1 MANIKNIMLKNK
13 SKLKKWVILVLF
25 ILYIIIQFITIMAF
39 PIVHSDEIWLRSIA
53 NQMWTD
59 KSYAITES
67 YFDLLPR
74 VVHPFRWFYNALLVL
89 VMPFL
94 GDGVFS
100 IRTISL
106 IFACFSLLIFYR
118 FANIK
123 TNNRWL
129 SLMITATL
137 AVNIQFLYSAHQG
150 RQEMVLFFLMTLGLY
165 LLLQNHSHL
174 IFKLLLIT
182 FIALGVH
189 PNSFILAGI
198 FFAALLFKLGPK
210 KAGLYFLGTTGIA
223 FLYWCFGN
231 HIQPDFLT
239 GYLSYGA
246 TQGIEPSASN
256 RLLGLY
262 WYFYKLYHQ
271 IGGTYDL
278 FDIRMNLILFA
289 LILLS
294 TVLWLKVRDLLLI
307 CICGLTYILSLF
319 LIGRYNQTAIVF
331 IMMLQ
336 TFFIILAYPSFPKR
350 LYTILLALFL
360 LMTGYQTFMNLSAYE
375 INHFYSVNYET
386 VIQEIKKT
394 VPESATVLGNL
405 NILEGVSQAHFFDVR
420 NLTFYRGDLSNYLIS
435 HGIEYVILHDEMDYI
450 YRNAPRWNFMYGE
463 LHYYLDLVNY
473 LDENATLVKTI
484 DNPLYAMRIARFSGT
499 YPWQT
504 RIYHL
509 NLN

>member
-1 MANIKNIMLKNK
+1 MANIKSFILKNK
-13 SKLKKWVILVLF
+13 RTLEKWLIPVLF
-25 ILYIIIQFITIMAF
+25 VLYISIQLLTIMAF

-53 NQMWTD
+53 NQMWAD

-74 VVHPFRWFYNALLVL
+74 VVHPFRWFYNAILVV
-89 VMPFL
+89 VMPAL
-94 GDGVFS
+94 GNGVFS
-100 IRTISL
+100 IRSISL
-106 IFACFSLLIFYR
+106 IFASLSLLIFYR
-118 FANIK
+118 FAIIK
-123 TNNRWL
+123 TNNSWV
-129 SLMITATL
+129 SLLITATL

-165 LLLQNHSHL
+165 LLLQNHSRL
-174 IFKLLLIT
+174 LFKLLLIT

-223 FLYWCFGN
+223 LLYWCIGN
-231 HIQPDFLT
+231 LIQPDFIS

-256 RLLGLY
+256 RLMGLY

-289 LILLS
+289 FMLIS
-294 TVLWLKVRDLLLI
+294 TVLWLKSRDLLVI
-307 CICGLTYILSLF
+307 CFCSLTYILTLI

-331 IMMLQ
+331 ILMLQ
-336 TFFIILAYPSFPKR
+336 TFFFILVNNFFPKR
-350 LYTILLALFL
+350 IYTILLVLFL
-360 LMTGYQTFMNLSAYE
+360 LMTGYQTVANLSTYE
-375 INHFYSVNYET
+375 TNHFYSVSYET
-386 VIQEIKKT
+386 VVLEIKKT

-405 NILEGVSQAHFFDVR
+405 NVLEGVSQAHFYDVR
-420 NLTFYRGDLSNYLIS
+420 NLTFYRGDISNYLIS

-450 YRNAPRWNFMYGE
+450 YRTAPRWDFMYGE
-463 LHYYLDLVNY
+463 LHYYPDLMTY
-473 LDENATLVKTI
+473 LEENATLIKTI